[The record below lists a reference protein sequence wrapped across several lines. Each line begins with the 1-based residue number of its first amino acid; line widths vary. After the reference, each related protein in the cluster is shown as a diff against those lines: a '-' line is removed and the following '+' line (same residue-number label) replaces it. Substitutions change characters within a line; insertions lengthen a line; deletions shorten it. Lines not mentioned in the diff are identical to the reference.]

1 MIVYLYI
8 FIGGGLGAVS
18 SYGIGRISEHLLGNG
33 FPYGTLISNFLSCLL
48 LGILLYYSIG
58 LKWFSQEMKLF
69 MIVGFCGGFSTF
81 STFSLETIQL
91 FKSGQNMEAVLNIL
105 ISLLLCLSILLF
117 LSKQKL

>member
-18 SYGIGRISEHLLGNG
+18 RYGIGRISEHLLGNG

-117 LSKQKL
+117 LIKQKL